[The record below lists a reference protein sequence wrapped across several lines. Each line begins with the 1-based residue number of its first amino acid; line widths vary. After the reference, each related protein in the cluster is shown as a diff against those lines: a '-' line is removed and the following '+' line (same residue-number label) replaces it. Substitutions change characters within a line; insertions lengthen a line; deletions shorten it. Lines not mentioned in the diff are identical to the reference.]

1 MAFAINIDWPGV
13 TEERYEA
20 VRKIVKWETDQ
31 PAGALFHVAT
41 FDAEGAHVLDLWDS
55 PEQFQAFV
63 DSRLMPGVMQ
73 IGITSQ
79 PTVRVLPV
87 HALFTPGF
95 TAK

>member
-13 TEERYEA
+13 TKERYEA
-20 VRKIVKWETDQ
+20 VRQIVKWETDH

-41 FDAEGAHVLDLWDS
+41 FDDEGAHVLDLWES

-63 DSRLMPGVMQ
+63 ASRLQPGIAQV
-73 IGITSQ
+73 GVTSQ

-87 HALFTPGF
+87 YALYTPGF